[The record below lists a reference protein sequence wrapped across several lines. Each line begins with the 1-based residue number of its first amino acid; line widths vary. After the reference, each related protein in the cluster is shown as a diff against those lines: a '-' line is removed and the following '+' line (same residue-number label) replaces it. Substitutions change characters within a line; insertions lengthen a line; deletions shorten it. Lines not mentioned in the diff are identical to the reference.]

1 MIDKPTSNLNSMSNH
16 LDYFS
21 DLLGP
26 DEHIR
31 AALAG
36 PGIDVDGAN
45 VWYQIAVTE
54 TRVLVVDLR
63 TKEATGGYQPFQ
75 RLVADRNAV
84 QMERYPE
91 SEDGPARLTIDGMGQ
106 PVVVV
111 DINRRDVF
119 PMVEPLIVAWGGRL
133 GGVGAGKPTSAKPA
147 EASKPPKSEQQML
160 LIIGLVGCLGLLAA
174 FCAFAAFLGGVLVSL
189 QDHL

>member
-1 MIDKPTSNLNSMSNH
+1 
-16 LDYFS
+16 
-21 DLLGP
+21 
-26 DEHIR
+26 
-31 AALAG
+31 
-36 PGIDVDGAN
+36 
-45 VWYQIAVTE
+45 
-54 TRVLVVDLR
+54 
-63 TKEATGGYQPFQ
+63 
-75 RLVADRNAV
+75 
-84 QMERYPE
+84 MERYPE

>member
-1 MIDKPTSNLNSMSNH
+1 MSNH

-21 DLLGP
+21 DLLEP
-26 DEHIR
+26 NEHIR

-36 PGIDVDGAN
+36 PGVDVDGAN

-63 TKEATGGYQPFQ
+63 TKSETGGYQPFQ
-75 RLVADRNAV
+75 RLVAPLSTV
-84 QMERYPE
+84 HMERYPE
-91 SEDGPARLTIDGMGQ
+91 SSDGPARLAIDGLSQ
-106 PVVVV
+106 PVVIV

-133 GGVGAGKPTSAKPA
+133 GGTGAGKPSKDSPA
-147 EASKPPKSEQQML
+147 STNNPKPPAADQQKYL
-160 LIIGLVGCLGLLAA
+160 LIALGCAGLLTA
-174 FCAFAAFLGGVLVSL
+174 FCALAGCLGGVLISV